1 MKSNMHTIFHG
12 GGGARVRK
20 GKASINGHE
29 RQGSHMAT
37 SLHFKDGEGEK
48 SLEENPLWLLVQI

>member
-20 GKASINGHE
+20 K
-29 RQGSHMAT
+29 QGSHMAT